1 MKIKVYNQK
10 GQVAKDLTLPKNIF
24 EVEFNGGLIHRAL
37 IRQHS
42 NSRASIAHTLERGDV
57 RGGGRKPFRQKGTG
71 RARQGTTR
79 SPHMPG
85 GGVAFGPRN
94 NANFEIQM
102 PKKMRRAALF
112 SALSQVAREE
122 RIFGLESYSDKDL
135 KTKNFVE
142 LLTKLPVDRNCL
154 FVVSEKDTDLIR
166 VTKNVPNVK
175 VIQAAYL
182 NIHDLTKFKSV
193 CFVGESVNK
202 TQEVFTNK

>member
-10 GQVAKDLTLPKNIF
+10 GEVAKDLNLPKEIF
-24 EVEFNGGLIHRAL
+24 EAEFNEGLIHRAL
-37 IRQHS
+37 IRQLS
-42 NSRASIAHTLERGDV
+42 NSRAPIAHTLLKGEV
-57 RGGGRKPFRQKGTG
+57 RGGGRKPFKQKGTG
-71 RARQGTTR
+71 RARQGSTR
-79 SPHMPG
+79 NPHMPG

-112 SALSQVAREE
+112 SAISQVAREE

-142 LLTKLPVDRNCL
+142 LLNKLPVERNCL
-154 FVVSEKDTDLIR
+154 FVISDKDADFTR